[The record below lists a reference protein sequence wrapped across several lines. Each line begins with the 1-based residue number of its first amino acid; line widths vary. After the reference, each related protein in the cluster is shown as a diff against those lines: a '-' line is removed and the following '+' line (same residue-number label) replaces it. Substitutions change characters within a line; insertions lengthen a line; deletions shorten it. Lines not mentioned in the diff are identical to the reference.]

1 MKRKKKFCQV
11 SFCSFFFKVKVKK
24 ASVDKKYAMSMR
36 DKVSKAGKYCSPASA
51 VELAG
56 EKISVR
62 KIYKV
67 TQFLMP
73 MWTQF
78 SYFWV
83 FPKVQSMVKHVKA
96 WNQSVTCIWAGQLE
110 PLINYS
116 LMKLLLI
123 HRKLFCYFH
132 WTISNGSYVDS
143 DFFKGKNHVLILHLF
158 ELFCFLN
165 FFPLIVK
172 DLCFWYWLL
181 TNIEMCFSSSNIYRR
196 CCCCYT

>member
-73 MWTQF
+73 M
-78 SYFWV
+78 
-83 FPKVQSMVKHVKA
+83 
-96 WNQSVTCIWAGQLE
+96 
-110 PLINYS
+110 
-116 LMKLLLI
+116 
-123 HRKLFCYFH
+123 
-132 WTISNGSYVDS
+132 
-143 DFFKGKNHVLILHLF
+143 
-158 ELFCFLN
+158 
-165 FFPLIVK
+165 
-172 DLCFWYWLL
+172 
-181 TNIEMCFSSSNIYRR
+181 
-196 CCCCYT
+196 